1 MAITL
6 YGATVPSFLQTLAAV
21 RGFLDKA
28 LAHANETGADPE
40 AWVEARLYEDMW
52 PLRAQIVSVAHHS
65 RGALEGVERG
75 AFAPPRPA
83 DENFADLQTLI
94 ADAEAAVSR
103 YTPQYVDSFV
113 GRDLAFQVAGRV
125 MPFAAEDFLLSFSLP
140 NFYFHAAT
148 GYDIL
153 RMKGVPLG
161 KRDFL
166 GRVRMKSTA

>member
-6 YGATVPSFLQTLAAV
+6 YDATVPSFLQILAAV
-21 RGFLDKA
+21 RGYLDKA

-40 AWVEARLYEDMW
+40 AWAETRLYEDMW

-75 AFAPPRPA
+75 AFAPPLQSE
-83 DENFADLQTLI
+83 ENFAGLQALV
-94 ADAEAAVSR
+94 AEAEADVGR
-103 YTPQYVDSFV
+103 FTPQMVNSFA
-113 GRDLAFQVAGRV
+113 GRDLAFQVGGRTLSFV
-125 MPFAAEDFLLSFSLP
+125 AEDFLLSFSLP

-166 GRVRMKSTA
+166 GRYRMKSPG